1 MAGGAFATA
10 LIHAATEGAHRLTQ
24 TKPSARAR
32 DVRHAATVS
41 SDLHLELLEHAPE
54 SSGKRRRSPWRTF
67 RRYLE
72 CGFASRPIGTALATV
87 LHHDLRDQGRE
98 NRRDLHHPRRRAAEP
113 ARPVSARRRSAVS
126 NRRARDG
133 QQIVVEEHGDCF
145 VLRVCL
151 LDTARIAAARRERCS
166 VSCAAQTRNLGSAAA
181 YAHRRKYPSC

>member
-1 MAGGAFATA
+1 VADGAFATA
-10 LIHAATEGAHRLTQ
+10 LTHAATEGAHRLTQ
-24 TKPSARAR
+24 TKASARAR

-41 SDLHLELLEHAPE
+41 SVCTWTPRARTRELGRAPPKSVE
-54 SSGKRRRSPWRTF
+54 NVPALPRVRF
-67 RRYLE
+67 
-72 CGFASRPIGTALATV
+72 CTAPDGEPRWQIA
-87 LHHDLRDQGRE
+87 LHHDVHDQGRE

-133 QQIVVEEHGDCF
+133 QLIVVEEHGDCF